1 MLTVLKILP
10 SFLILLHIDKFIHFY
25 DHVRNTLCICI
36 QVYLKIQ
43 ASEEKY
49 FIICS
54 ITEFIYLLY
63 CIVCVLYYI
72 IFDYLLQYFG
82 F

>member
-43 ASEEKY
+43 ASEEKD

-54 ITEFIYLLY
+54 ITEFIYY
-63 CIVCVLYYI
+63 IVCVLYYI
-72 IFDYLLQYFG
+72 IFDYLLQYLG